1 MAKKKSNKKN
11 TLALDYKKIGIIG
24 GIFIILCL
32 VVLVFVLATAN
43 KFYECTEYD
52 WYEKFNSEEIKTS
65 DGMGEIYDFYR
76 LFLEDDNKFILKY
89 RLKDGTMIYTD
100 KGTYEKTDTQLI
112 LTYDSTNPSQELTQ
126 VCTYEIDGNTI
137 TRDELVEAPDG
148 TRVRVKQTFVLK

>member
-11 TLALDYKKIGIIG
+11 VQALDYKKIGIIG
-24 GIFIILCL
+24 GIFVAICL
-32 VVLVFVLATAN
+32 VVLVVVLATTD

-76 LFLEDDNKFILKY
+76 LFLEDDGKFILKY

-100 KGTYEKTDTQLI
+100 KGEYEKTDTQLI
-112 LTYDSTNPSQELTQ
+112 LTYYSTNPSQELTK
-126 VCTYEIDGNTI
+126 VCTYEINGKTI